1 VLWVSKYQR
10 VSKRSLLRDRRSTLA
25 DPCLDIS
32 PIHYPIVDR
41 QRNKKISLWLLCDLA
56 EITGDNAK
64 FDKNSLGFTHFSTQY
79 HGIFRISSM
88 HIIQG
93 WHEIIEHLERW
104 ERRYR

>member
-32 PIHYPIVDR
+32 PIHYPIVDH

-64 FDKNSLGFTHFSTQY
+64 FDKNSIHY
-79 HGIFRISSM
+79 P
-88 HIIQG
+88 HIQDK
-93 WHEIIEHLERW
+93 LCTNS
-104 ERRYR
+104 